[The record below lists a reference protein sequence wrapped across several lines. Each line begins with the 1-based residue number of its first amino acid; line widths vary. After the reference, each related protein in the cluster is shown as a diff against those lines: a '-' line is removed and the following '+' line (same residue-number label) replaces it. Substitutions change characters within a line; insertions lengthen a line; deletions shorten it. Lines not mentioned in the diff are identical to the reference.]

1 MTVTRK
7 PFWLAAEPNWAM
19 LDLNDGSYWAAVSC
33 YCDLETKSTVA
44 VTTTD
49 CAMDLFGADF
59 GRSVTGFA
67 GYQWDSDGSCWMVE
81 GPEAEYHW
89 WEVNDLIWGFGE
101 ASVFAVVKDDHIVK
115 TKAEFWDEVRTMSF
129 VYPEAVAEAGST
141 YWALV

>member
-19 LDLNDGSYWAAVSC
+19 LDLNDGSCWAAVCC

-49 CAMDLFGADF
+49 VVGDLWGWESDLSAY
-59 GRSVTGFA
+59 GFA
-67 GYQWDSDGSCWMVE
+67 GYQWDSDGSSWE
-81 GPEAEYHW
+81 IHGPEAEYHW
-89 WEVNDLIWGFGE
+89 WEINDLIWGAFE
-101 ASVFAVVKDDHIVK
+101 CSIFAVVKDDHTVK
-115 TKAEFWDEVRTMSF
+115 TKAEFWDQVRGMSF
-129 VYPEAVAEAGST
+129 VYPEEVAESGST